1 MQRTSALCL
10 LLLLL
15 VASAVAQGGRPAFA
29 SDCERGVL
37 DAGEDGMNVLV
48 YELCDDRLTVGFES
62 SDVIEEITCEPDGDV
77 QLWMSAD
84 HERCAAQPAADAPW
98 VYDLL
103 EPLQGVGRTTSA
115 PVTQAVEVRRGD
127 DEPGHHRHPQRPR
140 STSRDAGRR
149 HDLRAGDAAVHPA
162 VCSAGRV
169 ASVERASSSRR
180 VMPMARRNASS
191 WLTTSSA
198 PS

>member
-1 MQRTSALCL
+1 VARTSALCL

-15 VASAVAQGGRPAFA
+15 LLVASAVVEGGRPVFA

-77 QLWMSAD
+77 RLWMSAD

-103 EPLQGVGRTTSA
+103 EPLQGIGRTTSA
-115 PVTQAVEVRRGD
+115 PVTKRLKCGEGTTNRATIVIPNARAALLETRTGDTIYEQVTRRFIRQCVP
-127 DEPGHHRHPQRPR
+127 PG
-140 STSRDAGRR
+140 
-149 HDLRAGDAAVHPA
+149 V
-162 VCSAGRV
+162 
-169 ASVERASSSRR
+169 
-180 VMPMARRNASS
+180 
-191 WLTTSSA
+191 
-198 PS
+198 